1 MFKFN
6 EPNTRLFLFRVRVR
20 VVQSI
25 EGKIVRRS
33 KDLGRSSAVC

>member
-6 EPNTRLFLFRVRVR
+6 EPDTQLFLFRVRVM
-20 VVQSI
+20 QSI
-25 EGKIVRRS
+25 EGKVVRRS